1 MMMAKQLTKHCLV
14 EGRRPEGLVIPT
26 PPETAAASPLGDWFA
41 TACAADAASALA
53 YERLHREL
61 VALRAPEHLVAQ
73 CRRAHFAEQRH
84 AAAFA
89 ALAKRFGAQVLWPQP
104 PPGGLPL
111 RSLADIAMANA
122 RDGVVRTTYGA
133 AAARFRARFAQD
145 SEIREVM
152 LQIAEDECEHAEF
165 ALALAEWLSARLDPV
180 ECVWVES
187 ALRNAVQSLAEELDG
202 NPSPGLDA
210 AGVPTRN
217 DALVIWSS
225 LSRAVWHPAFDV
237 VWKHAA

>member
-1 MMMAKQLTKHCLV
+1 MAKQLSKYCLV

-26 PPETAAASPLGDWFA
+26 PAAIAVGSPLGDWFA

-61 VALRAPEHLVAQ
+61 ASLNAPEHLVAQ

-89 ALAKRFGAQVLWPQP
+89 ALARRFGGQVLWPKP

-111 RSLADIAMANA
+111 RSLADIAIANA
-122 RDGVVRTTYGA
+122 RDGLVRTTYGA

-145 SEIREVM
+145 AEIRELM
-152 LQIAEDECEHAEF
+152 QRIADDECDHAEF
-165 ALALAEWLSARLDPV
+165 AVGLAEWLSARLDPV
-180 ECVWVES
+180 ECAWVES
-187 ALRNAVQSLAEELDG
+187 ALRNEVQSLAGELDRD
-202 NPSPGLDA
+202 PSPGLDV
-210 AGVPTRN
+210 AGVPTRK

-225 LSRAVWHPAFDV
+225 LSRAVWHPAFAV